1 MRSDKPDTNTDPE
14 YHRGLTNDQ
23 LKYELDYLSNPFK
36 AAEYDRASVKQRIR
50 LIKQILKERDV

>member
-23 LKYELDYLSNPFK
+23 LKYELEHHLAPGALRHYSADSIQ
-36 AAEYDRASVKQRIR
+36 RRVK
-50 LIKQILKERDV
+50 LIEEILKERDA